1 MKILILFLSTC
12 SFLYADVSW
21 RNILKKKTVWYGSKE
36 ASDIAGKVMLYQ
48 RENGGWP
55 KNQDMSDDLS
65 KSDRKK
71 LRKKRDELEDTTID
85 NGATH
90 TPLRFL
96 TRVWKQKADPTIE
109 ASLHQGLSFLLKS
122 QYSNGGWPQRRH
134 DSGYGRHIT
143 YNDGA
148 MIGVM
153 AFLRDLL
160 QEGPSFLTSVEKEQI
175 KEALT
180 KGLDCLLKSQI
191 RIDAK
196 PTVWCAQHDRKTLLP
211 AKARSYEHPSFS
223 GGESAGIVKY
233 LMQIKDPSP
242 EVRAAIEGA
251 VTWLDQHKIEG
262 IVIERKDGNRI
273 VTHKKDAPVL
283 WARFYDLKTA
293 RPIFSGRD
301 GIIKFSFDEIEAERR
316 NGYAWYVGNPRS
328 ILEKD
333 YPKWKE
339 SLKDSP

>member
-96 TRVWKQKADPTIE
+96 TRVWEQKAGPTIE

-122 QYSNGGWPQRRH
+122 QY
-134 DSGYGRHIT
+134 
-143 YNDGA
+143 
-148 MIGVM
+148 
-153 AFLRDLL
+153 
-160 QEGPSFLTSVEKEQI
+160 
-175 KEALT
+175 
-180 KGLDCLLKSQI
+180 
-191 RIDAK
+191 
-196 PTVWCAQHDRKTLLP
+196 
-211 AKARSYEHPSFS
+211 
-223 GGESAGIVKY
+223 
-233 LMQIKDPSP
+233 
-242 EVRAAIEGA
+242 
-251 VTWLDQHKIEG
+251 
-262 IVIERKDGNRI
+262 
-273 VTHKKDAPVL
+273 
-283 WARFYDLKTA
+283 
-293 RPIFSGRD
+293 
-301 GIIKFSFDEIEAERR
+301 
-316 NGYAWYVGNPRS
+316 
-328 ILEKD
+328 
-333 YPKWKE
+333 
-339 SLKDSP
+339 

>member
-1 MKILILFLSTC
+1 MDKMPNFHLAPDDIDALVVL
-12 SFLYADVSW
+12 
-21 RNILKKKTVWYGSKE
+21 LKGFNGSK
-36 ASDIAGKVMLYQ
+36 IPINYRKV
-48 RENGGWP
+48 
-55 KNQDMSDDLS
+55 
-65 KSDRKK
+65 
-71 LRKKRDELEDTTID
+71 
-85 NGATH
+85 
-90 TPLRFL
+90 L
-96 TRVWKQKADPTIE
+96 T
-109 ASLHQGLSFLLKS
+109 
-122 QYSNGGWPQRRH
+122 
-134 DSGYGRHIT
+134 
-143 YNDGA
+143 
-148 MIGVM
+148 
-153 AFLRDLL
+153 
-160 QEGPSFLTSVEKEQI
+160 EKEQI

-316 NGYAWYVGNPRS
+316 NGYAWHVGNPRS